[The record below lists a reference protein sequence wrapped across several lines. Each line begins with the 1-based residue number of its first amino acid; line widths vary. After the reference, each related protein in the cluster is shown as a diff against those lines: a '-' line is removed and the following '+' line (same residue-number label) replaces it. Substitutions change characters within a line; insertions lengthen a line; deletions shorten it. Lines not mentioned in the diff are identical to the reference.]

1 MVVQSKYLYMQEQNE
16 VTDHFTMLVKNKQFL
31 GYIIDQ
37 LIYLKSWLLSL
48 G

>member
-1 MVVQSKYLYMQEQNE
+1 MEERTSYLYMQEQNE